1 MRTYGG
7 RSAGV
12 EGVVTE
18 AAEHGGLPHAGVSHQ
33 DDFKEAVGGRGS
45 ALLLGKK
52 AGSGESHFKLT
63 TKFCRMK

>member
-18 AAEHGGLPHAGVSHQ
+18 PAEHGGLPHAGVPHQ
-33 DDFKEAVGGRGS
+33 DDLKEAVGGRGG
-45 ALLLGKK
+45 ALLLRKC
-52 AGSGESHFKLT
+52 AGSVESKQANN
-63 TKFCRMK
+63 